1 MFSASD
7 QFLRVLTCCDT
18 VPRHM
23 ADEVAVEINETGAD
37 TGALRVYEIGYHIT
51 PNAKEED
58 LDAIVAGIRSV
69 IEKNGGSFISEGAPA
84 LTRLAY
90 PIDVREGEKHVDYDR
105 GYFGWIKF
113 EAKVEVAAALEA
125 ALKQSKDFI
134 RYIVFQ
140 TVREDTRA
148 KMKVPQLREVKR
160 TDSIKTAPRR
170 VEESTGPVSEEQLEK
185 ALEDM
190 TTE

>member
-1 MFSASD
+1 
-7 QFLRVLTCCDT
+7 
-18 VPRHM
+18 M
-23 ADEVAVEINETGAD
+23 ADEVVVDMNETAD
-37 TGALRVYEIGYHIT
+37 AAVLRVYEIGYHIT

-58 LDAIVAGIRSV
+58 LDTIVAGVRSI
-69 IEKNGGSFISEGAPA
+69 IEKNGGSFISEGAPV

-113 EAKVEVAAALEA
+113 EAKIEVAAALEE
-125 ALKQSKDFI
+125 ALKRSKDFI

-148 KMKVPQLREVKR
+148 KMKAPQLREVKR
-160 TDSIKTAPRR
+160 SDVIHTHTAPQRT
-170 VEESTGPVSEEQLEK
+170 EESKGPVSEEQLEK
-185 ALEDM
+185 ALEDI

>member
-1 MFSASD
+1 
-7 QFLRVLTCCDT
+7 
-18 VPRHM
+18 M
-23 ADEVAVEINETGAD
+23 ADEVVVEMNETGAD
-37 TGALRVYEIGYHIT
+37 AAVLRVYEIGYHIT

-90 PIDVREGEKHVDYDR
+90 PIDVREGEKHVEYDR

-113 EAKVEVAAALEA
+113 EARIEVASALEE
-125 ALKQSKDFI
+125 ALKRSKDFI
-134 RYIVFQ
+134 RSIIFQ

-148 KMKVPQLREVKR
+148 KMKAPQVREVKR
-160 TDSIKTAPRR
+160 TEPMKAAPRH

-185 ALEDM
+185 ALEDI